1 MGRSPLI
8 GQTYRKEEMELI
20 YPGHEVVFLLG
31 DNPRYA
37 EDFSEER
44 IVWIHEEESVKLYIC
59 KY

>member
-1 MGRSPLI
+1 
-8 GQTYRKEEMELI
+8 MELI